1 MKCCFCGG
9 DAGKYG
15 NDPCAIY
22 WGGKKRRCDKCHLT
36 YVIPARLGARAVVT
50 KIQEVMKEEGC

>member
-15 NDPCAIY
+15 SDPWPIY
-22 WGGKKRRCDKCHLT
+22 WGGKKRCCDECNLT
-36 YVIPARLGARAVVT
+36 YVIPARLDARAVVT
-50 KIQEVMKEEGC
+50 KIQEAVKEEG

>member
-15 NDPCAIY
+15 NDPWPIY
-22 WGGKKRRCDKCHLT
+22 WGGKKRCCDKCNLA
-36 YVIPARLGARAVVT
+36 YVIPARLDARAVVT
-50 KIQEVMKEEGC
+50 KIQEAVKEEG

>member
-15 NDPCAIY
+15 NDPWPIY
-22 WGGKKRRCDKCHLT
+22 WGSKQRCCDKCNLM
-36 YVIPARLGARAVVT
+36 YVIPARLDARSIAT
-50 KIQEVMKEEGC
+50 KIQEVIEGEG